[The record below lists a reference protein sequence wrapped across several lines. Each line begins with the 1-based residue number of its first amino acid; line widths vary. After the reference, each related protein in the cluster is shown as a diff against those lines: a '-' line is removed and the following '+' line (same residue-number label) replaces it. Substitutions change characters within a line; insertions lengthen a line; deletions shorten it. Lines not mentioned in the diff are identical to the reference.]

1 MDALLVFCDLG
12 HTLVSMQYDFPLRR
26 VAREILYSVHLM
38 FRLRSF
44 VKRKSFKNIILSVF
58 VAIYHKSHTLS
69 QVSPTHRLL
78 KYILYD
84 INHIK
89 LLQSIFTY
97 LVRPMYFF
105 RQPVGVSPV
114 SSKKRRLKFEAFPYP
129 QARRI
134 DATL

>member
-26 VAREILYSVHLM
+26 VAREMLYSVHLM

-58 VAIYHKSHTLS
+58 VAFYHKSHT
-69 QVSPTHRLL
+69 
-78 KYILYD
+78 
-84 INHIK
+84 
-89 LLQSIFTY
+89 
-97 LVRPMYFF
+97 
-105 RQPVGVSPV
+105 VGVSPV